1 MTLSNDSLNYFK
13 LLLNTH
19 FTQQIRPS
27 KEEEEE
33 EEHLRKSHIRS
44 PGEKDVM
51 KLQLKNALRN
61 KHLVISGPSSLRRIL
76 SRTFQLNIAAFP
88 PIYRGLSRRYTRS
101 PVLFVICR
109 STLKRGFNYPSSESS
124 PSSSNDS
131 TSSRIRIADGI
142 VNRG

>member
-27 KEEEEE
+27 KEEEE
-33 EEHLRKSHIRS
+33 HLRKSHIRS

-61 KHLVISGPSSLRRIL
+61 EHLVISGPSSLRRIL
-76 SRTFQLNIAAFP
+76 SCTFQLNIAAFP

-101 PVLFVICR
+101 PVR
-109 STLKRGFNYPSSESS
+109 SLRHMSKHTE
-124 PSSSNDS
+124 
-131 TSSRIRIADGI
+131 TRI
-142 VNRG
+142 

>member
-44 PGEKDVM
+44 PREKDVM

-61 KHLVISGPSSLRRIL
+61 EHLVISGPSSLRRIL
-76 SRTFQLNIAAFP
+76 SCTFQLNIAAFP

-101 PVLFVICR
+101 PVR
-109 STLKRGFNYPSSESS
+109 SLRHMSKHTE
-124 PSSSNDS
+124 
-131 TSSRIRIADGI
+131 TRI
-142 VNRG
+142 

>member
-61 KHLVISGPSSLRRIL
+61 EHLVISGPSSLRRIL
-76 SRTFQLNIAAFP
+76 YAHFSVK
-88 PIYRGLSRRYTRS
+88 YRRVSADLSR
-101 PVLFVICR
+101 FI
-109 STLKRGFNYPSSESS
+109 SEIHSITCS
-124 PSSSNDS
+124 FSSSYVE
-131 TSSRIRIADGI
+131 AH
-142 VNRG
+142 